1 VQGFQPIKTKWIA
14 CSLAAR
20 LATFVGQ
27 ILCIRAVIGA
37 FGTAQYAY
45 YASLSGLLSWYFLLD
60 FGIGYVYAQRI
71 VQCEGDRQRIEK
83 TQALFDTL
91 LFRVCTV
98 SLVCALCFGFLIY
111 HLWRPWQGLTDGN
124 LALGLVIT
132 SVLGCIMGLLNARA
146 RMTVCLGNALR
157 LQVVL
162 AASWLVVA
170 IALAGGTSLFREK
183 WSIAGAVLVA
193 MLGQTLALFIATGA
207 WRRDPSFGLEQSRE
221 WLAKN
226 AREIRNGLGFAF
238 FSACYI
244 QVDSILI
251 PELCT
256 TDQVAKY
263 NLLMKLALGWHV
275 CYIQLLQYIQGHIT
289 QRNSA
294 GVRHVTFGEAGRVIA
309 FGIAA
314 SAAVTFGLGLLW
326 TQMARFLK
334 VNGVIAYGIGDA
346 VALLLYLSSRC
357 ALDYLNVLIQTVG
370 DLGAVRKVALLQAI
384 VTGPIIIL
392 CARGG
397 ASPAIAGFGMAI
409 WVVGVAPLFA
419 LARKSGALR
428 PAHG

>member
-1 VQGFQPIKTKWIA
+1 M
-14 CSLAAR
+14 
-20 LATFVGQ
+20 
-27 ILCIRAVIGA
+27 IGT

-71 VQCEGDRQRIEK
+71 VQCGGDSRKIEK
-83 TQALFDTL
+83 TQRLFDML
-91 LFRVCTV
+91 LFRVAPI
-98 SLVCALCFGFLIY
+98 SMAGALGFGFLVY
-111 HLWRPWQGLTDGN
+111 RLWRPWQGLTNGQ
-124 LALGLVIT
+124 LALGLVVT
-132 SVLGCIMGLLNARA
+132 SVLGCCMGLLNARA
-146 RMTVCLGNALR
+146 RMSVCLGKALR

-170 IALAGGTSLFREK
+170 AVLAGGTSLFRDK

-193 MLGQTLALFIATGA
+193 MLGQTLALLIATGA
-207 WRRDPSFGLEQSRE
+207 WRSDSTVGIEQTRE
-221 WLAKN
+221 WIAKN
-226 AREIRNGLGFAF
+226 AREVRNSLGFAF

-244 QVDSILI
+244 QIDSILI
-251 PELCT
+251 PELCP
-256 TDQVAKY
+256 TDQIAKY

-289 QRNSA
+289 ERHGA
-294 GVRHVTFGEAGRVIA
+294 GVKHVTFAEAGRVIA
-309 FGIAA
+309 YGIGA

-326 TQMARFLK
+326 TQMAHFLK

-346 VALLLYLSSRC
+346 VALLVYLSSRC

-384 VTGPIIIL
+384 VTGPVIVL

-397 ASPAIAGFGMAI
+397 ASSAIGGFGMAI
-409 WVVGVAPLFA
+409 WAVGVVPLFQVA
-419 LARKSGALR
+419 KKCGALR
-428 PAHG
+428 PSGG